1 MVTDDCAAFDD
12 DPYKDREQMD
22 SQMVMFPN
30 AAKSSSVA

>member
-1 MVTDDCAAFDD
+1 MVTDDCAVDD

-22 SQMVMFPN
+22 SQMVMFP